1 MCVRRYTT
9 DLLVP
14 ATNRRTQVTFEYLQ
28 ALVCG
33 VRVLAWD
40 WVHASHA
47 SPSVPDEAF
56 EIMVVSHLHH
66 CTHASD
72 VAHALDRLQCG
83 LSGLNNDVHAG
94 RQPHV
99 AH

>member
-14 ATNRRTQVTFEYLQ
+14 ATNRRTQVAFEYLQ

-40 WVHASHA
+40 WVHANHA

-56 EIMVVSHLHH
+56 EIMVIPHWLRF
-66 CTHASD
+66 THASA
-72 VAHALDRLQCG
+72 VAHAL
-83 LSGLNNDVHAG
+83 H
-94 RQPHV
+94 
-99 AH
+99 